1 MCGRCRC
8 LYVVDPVSNLYTLD
22 PVTASTHLVGAV
34 TGLGGSV
41 TDLAFHGPTL
51 YGISFNQF
59 LRIDPETGKGT
70 VVGPI
75 GGGFSTNG
83 LAVASDGTIYAGTTA
98 GQLIRI
104 NPVTG
109 AGTLVGNFGGGMTSS
124 GDIAFDC
131 NDVLY
136 GALNQGA
143 SVVLAQINHSTG
155 AATVIG
161 STGQSTVYGLDFFC
175 CHLYGVTAAGQLLTI
190 NAVSGAST
198 VIGKNALDMYG
209 LAVKPCC
216 GC

>member
-8 LYVVDPVSNLYTLD
+8 LYVIDDSNNLYTLD
-22 PVTASTHLVGAV
+22 PVTASTHLVGTINVA
-34 TGLGGSV
+34 GSV
-41 TDLAFHGPTL
+41 TDIAFHGPTL
-51 YGISFNQF
+51 YGISASQF

-70 VVGPI
+70 VIGPI
-75 GGGFSTNG
+75 GGGFGPNG
-83 LAVASDGTIYAGTTA
+83 LAVASDGTIYAGSS

-109 AGTLVGNFGGGMTSS
+109 AGTLVGNFGGGLSSS
-124 GDIAFDC
+124 GDLAFDC

-143 SVVLAQINHSTG
+143 SVALTQINLATG

-161 STGQSTVYGLDFFC
+161 STGQSFVFGLDFFC
-175 CHLYGVTAAGQLLTI
+175 CHLYGVTGGGQLLTI
-190 NAVSGAST
+190 NAASGAST
-198 VIGKNALDMYG
+198 VIGKNGLDMYG